1 MARILERS
9 GRDANGTGGG
19 TSSGAFTASGLL
31 ELLWADTADSSGVS
45 KFFHIAVSPV
55 RRSVS
60 AETGGGGGF
69 LIGNLARASYAA
81 LCGFVVSSVNG
92 SCTAAREEAASLS
105 LDDDLEGRLGR
116 GG

>member
-9 GRDANGTGGG
+9 GRDASGTGGG
-19 TSSGAFTASGLL
+19 TFSGGFTASGLL
-31 ELLWADTADSSGVS
+31 ELLWADTVDSSGVS